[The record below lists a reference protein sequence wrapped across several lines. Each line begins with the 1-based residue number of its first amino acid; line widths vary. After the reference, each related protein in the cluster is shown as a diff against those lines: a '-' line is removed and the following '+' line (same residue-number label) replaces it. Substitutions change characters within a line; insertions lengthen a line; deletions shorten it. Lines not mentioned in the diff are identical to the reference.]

1 MCCFPHLR
9 LGTFLTFV
17 ILDCVRCNCTAGV
30 SINWSCQLPL
40 LDALAAPPAKPS
52 TAAAA
57 GVHEV
62 TLAAHGRK
70 AGAGRKAPNWNNQK
84 TRSRL
89 CSAALFEQCQTL
101 LAMVPALQQ
110 GPVDAA
116 AVLDSAADASCQQSA
131 AAGGVQQQDVKAV
144 ATPVDHLDIKAY
156 REQKQRLGQSYQQ
169 AWTALRQHSQSAFA
183 GWLAK
188 P

>member
-1 MCCFPHLR
+1 
-9 LGTFLTFV
+9 
-17 ILDCVRCNCTAGV
+17 
-30 SINWSCQLPL
+30 L
-40 LDALAAPPAKPS
+40 LDALLAAAPAKPS
-52 TAAAA
+52 TAAAAA

-89 CSAALFEQCQTL
+89 CSAALYEQCQGL
-101 LAMVPALQQ
+101 LAVVPALQQ
-110 GPVDAA
+110 GSVAAA
-116 AVLDSAADASCQQSA
+116 AVLDSAADASHQQSA
-131 AAGGVQQQDVKAV
+131 AAGGRQQQDVKAV
-144 ATPVDHLDIKAY
+144 ATPVDHELDIKAY
-156 REQKQRLGQSYQQ
+156 REQKQQVGQSYQQ